1 MARRTTEHDVVL
13 LRQRGDKRP
22 KWRLTPALRAGQRVK
37 LPHGAHV
44 SAEDLIGRS
53 YLEKLKDNH
62 GREVIVHEASM
73 SSYIINTERLAT
85 PIYPHDASAIV
96 AMMDIHPERPDE
108 GEPAAA
114 GENEGEQQQQQQ
126 QPFEVFEAGTGMGS
140 LTLHI
145 ARALHAGN
153 RGMTREMRD
162 AVAAADIKRRNTA
175 NSDSSE
181 AEESDSAELP
191 SEQADVMGTESRP
204 LESLTLSRLDVSP
217 ELQQQF
223 DQWRSARRTILHTL
237 DRNPKHSREAYRF
250 IRRFRRGMYLPD
262 IDFHIGSI
270 PDYLGPRLEAS
281 GGKPFLSRAVLD
293 LPAAHDVAEI
303 VVQALRPNGLL
314 LVFNPSISQIA
325 EVAAW
330 SVKTG
335 QPLRLERVSELANT
349 TSVGSD
355 DAGLNDGGGGRT
367 WDLRTV
373 MPKRD
378 AAEGEVVQV
387 MRPKVG
393 ERVAGGGFVA
403 VFRRW
408 PDRDGGMAGD
418 TEAPPAEGSP
428 LEDGIAMGV
437 FDSVAEGLSKAGSV

>member
-1 MARRTTEHDVVL
+1 
-13 LRQRGDKRP
+13 
-22 KWRLTPALRAGQRVK
+22 
-37 LPHGAHV
+37 
-44 SAEDLIGRS
+44 
-53 YLEKLKDNH
+53 
-62 GREVIVHEASM
+62 M
-73 SSYIINTERLAT
+73 SSYIINTERMAT

-108 GEPAAA
+108 GETA
-114 GENEGEQQQQQQ
+114 EEE
-126 QPFEVFEAGTGMGS
+126 PFEVFEAGTGMGS

-162 AVAAADIKRRNTA
+162 ALAAADIKRRNTA
-175 NSDSSE
+175 NADSESE
-181 AEESDSAELP
+181 A
-191 SEQADVMGTESRP
+191 SEITSEPDIATESRP

-217 ELQQQF
+217 ELHDQF
-223 DQWRSARRTILHTL
+223 EAWQSSRRTVLHTL
-237 DRNPKHSREAYRF
+237 DRNPKHAREAYRF

-293 LPAAHDVAEI
+293 LPAAHGVAEI

-325 EVAAW
+325 EVAGW
-330 SVKTG
+330 SVRTG

-408 PDRDGGMAGD
+408 PQRDASLLGGAGED
-418 TEAPPAEGSP
+418 EASPGSP
-428 LEDGIAMGV
+428 LEDGIVMGLY
-437 FDSVAEGLSKAGSV
+437 DSVAEGLSNVGDV